1 MKTILTTLLLLL
13 GLFNAANAA
22 DSLLTPKS
30 FTYILQADAISTEKA
45 VVVQQLAKSERDW
58 LILDS
63 AFNGE
68 SDWTSEDLKTIRQA
82 RPERKILAYLSI
94 GEAEDYR
101 AYWQENWDSDGDG
114 EPDKAAPSWLLQEN
128 SEWTGNYKV
137 RYWHKDWQTLITNRI
152 ASIMQQGFDGLYLDI
167 VDAYEFFEHDTKT
180 NEWVDNKVNPET
192 NNTYRQ
198 DMLVWVKQVAEQTHK
213 LNSNALIVPQNATAL
228 LADTSYVNSINA
240 IGVED
245 LFTDDNAKQ
254 EPATTED
261 NLTDLQTMLAA
272 HKPVLVIEYADDK
285 ALQQYAKQQALD
297 KGLLML
303 FTDRELKTVGLLAN
317 TN

>member
-1 MKTILTTLLLLL
+1 MKIILTTLWLLL
-13 GLFNAANAA
+13 GVFNAANAA
-22 DSLLTPKS
+22 DSLLAPKS
-30 FTYILQADAISTEKA
+30 FTYILQADAISSEKA
-45 VVVQQLAKSERDW
+45 VVVQQLVKSERDW

-101 AYWQENWDSDGDG
+101 AYWQESWDSDGDG
-114 EPDKAAPSWLLQEN
+114 EPDKTAPSWLLQEN

-152 ASIMQQGFDGLYLDI
+152 TSIMQQGFDGLYLDI

-198 DMLVWVKQVAEQTHK
+198 DMFAWVKQVAEQAHK
-213 LNSNALIVPQNATAL
+213 LNPNALIVPQNATAL
-228 LADTSYVNSINA
+228 LTDTSYVNSINA

-261 NLTDLQTMLAA
+261 NLTDLQPMLAA

-285 ALQQYAKQQALD
+285 AIQQYAKQQALE

-303 FTDRELKTVGLLAN
+303 FTDRELKTIGLLAN